1 MKIILLVFSFIWQL
15 PQNIVALILLLIW
28 RKRSQISSYK
38 GCYAY
43 TVYNFSAGVS
53 LGNFCFVGRFYEEAP
68 DALYPYVL
76 HEMKGHGYQSR
87 LLGPLYLIVIG
98 IPSFIHAKLCKDDD
112 LYYNFYTERW
122 ANKIA
127 GIYYDT
133 KYHLL
138 VYEDEVVKKA

>member
-1 MKIILLVFSFIWQL
+1 MKIVLLILSFIWQL
-15 PQNIVALILLLIW
+15 PQNIVALALLLVW
-28 RKRSQISSYK
+28 RKRNLISSYK

-53 LGNFCFVGRFYEEAP
+53 LGNFCFVGRFYKDCP
-68 DALYPYVL
+68 KVWYPYLL

-98 IPSFIHAKLCKDDD
+98 IPSFIHAKLCKNND

-127 GIYYDT
+127 GIYYNI
-133 KYHLL
+133 KYGILMK
-138 VYEDEVVKKA
+138 E

>member
-1 MKIILLVFSFIWQL
+1 MKIVLLILSFIWQL
-15 PQNIVALILLLIW
+15 PQNIVALALLLVW
-28 RKRSQISSYK
+28 RKRNLISSYK

-53 LGNFCFVGRFYEEAP
+53 LGNFCFVGRFYEEAL

-98 IPSFIHAKLCKDDD
+98 IPSFIHAKLCKNND
-112 LYYNFYTERW
+112 LYYNFYTEKW

-127 GIYYDT
+127 GIYYNI
-133 KYHLL
+133 KYGILM
-138 VYEDEVVKKA
+138 KK